1 VTTLYTFVEDTH
13 GFIRGSNLHLH
24 KVGLVVITGGTDG
37 HGPIDVFPGRRAPEN
52 VVDDFAFGGGLDRA
66 WRIN

>member
-1 VTTLYTFVEDTH
+1 
-13 GFIRGSNLHLH
+13 LH